1 MEKKNLKT
9 KLTAIFKRGSR
20 SSRYAKKLFNKYIKM
35 YTLINKANVLPSH
48 FSVEKKTGPGNSS
61 RPASRNSMTSD

>member
-1 MEKKNLKT
+1 
-9 KLTAIFKRGSR
+9 
-20 SSRYAKKLFNKYIKM
+20 M